1 MNLAARNVSVCRGA
15 ATLLASV
22 SVAVEPG
29 ELVVVV
35 GPNGA
40 GKSTLLSLLAGD
52 LRADEGV
59 VTLGGQPLHELSLA
73 ERAGLRAVV
82 GPPPA
87 LAFDFTVSDVVAMGW
102 VHGDRFGHAAPA
114 RALEEVLEAC
124 ELGPLAERA
133 FHSLSS
139 GEQQRA
145 QFARGWL
152 QLWRPP
158 GDRTPRWLLLD
169 EPNANLDVAHGLALL
184 EDLRGL
190 AGHGLGVLAVLHDLD
205 LAARYADR
213 IVLLDGGQVIAAGAP
228 DSVMTAGRL
237 SAVYGTPVH
246 VEHHAALDR
255 LVVIA

>member
-1 MNLAARNVSVCRGA
+1 MSLAADGVSVRRGP

-52 LRADEGV
+52 LRPDEGA
-59 VTLGGQPLHELSLA
+59 VTLGGHPLRGLSLA
-73 ERAGLRAVV
+73 ERARRRAVV

-87 LAFDFTVSDVVAMGW
+87 LAFDYTVSDVVAMGW
-102 VHGDRFGHAAPA
+102 LHGERYGHVAPVQ
-114 RALEEVLEAC
+114 ALDAVLEAC
-124 ELGPLAERA
+124 ELVPLAGRA

-152 QLWRPP
+152 QLWRPSE
-158 GDRTPRWLLLD
+158 DRTPRWLLLD

-213 IVLLDGGQVIAAGAP
+213 IVLLDGGQVVAAGAP
-228 DSVMTAGRL
+228 ESVMTADRL

-246 VEHHAALDR
+246 VEHHSALGR

>member
-1 MNLAARNVSVCRGA
+1 MSLASRDVCVRRGS

-22 SVAVEPG
+22 SVAVDPG

-52 LRADEGV
+52 LRPDNGV
-59 VTLGGQPLHELSLA
+59 VTLCGRPLHGLSLA
-73 ERAGLRAVV
+73 ERAQRRAVV
-82 GPPPA
+82 SPPPA
-87 LAFDFTVSDVVAMGW
+87 LAFDYTVSDVVAMGW
-102 VHGDRFGHAAPA
+102 LHGECFGHAAPGEALDAVLDACGLRSLAA
-114 RALEEVLEAC
+114 RAF
-124 ELGPLAERA
+124 R
-133 FHSLSS
+133 SLSS

-152 QLWRPP
+152 QLWRPAE
-158 GDRTPRWLLLD
+158 DRTPRWLLLD

-184 EDLRGL
+184 EDLRSL

-213 IVLLDGGQVIAAGAP
+213 IVLLDGGQVVAAGP
-228 DSVMTAGRL
+228 PESVMTTEQL
-237 SAVYGTPVH
+237 SAVYGTRVH
-246 VEHHAALDR
+246 VEHHPALKR

>member
-1 MNLAARNVSVCRGA
+1 MSLAARDVSVRRGP

-22 SVAVEPG
+22 SVTIEAG

-52 LRADEGV
+52 LRPDEGV
-59 VTLGGQPLHELSLA
+59 ITLGGRPLQELSLA
-73 ERAGLRAVV
+73 ERAELRAVV

-87 LAFDFTVSDVVAMGW
+87 LAFDYTVSDVVAMGW
-102 VHGDRFGHAAPA
+102 IHGELFGQVAPA
-114 RALEEVLEAC
+114 RALDAVLETC
-124 ELGPLAERA
+124 ELGALAQRA

-152 QLWRPP
+152 QLWRPG

-184 EDLRGL
+184 EDLRSL

-213 IVLLDGGQVIAAGAP
+213 IVLLDGGKVVACGAP
-228 DSVMTAGRL
+228 ASVMTAERL

-246 VEHHAALDR
+246 VEHHPALER

>member
-1 MNLAARNVSVCRGA
+1 MSLAAHGVSVRRGS
-15 ATLLASV
+15 ATLLAAV
-22 SVAVEPG
+22 SVVIEPG

-40 GKSTLLSLLAGD
+40 GKSTLLALLAGD
-52 LRADEGV
+52 LRPDEGAV
-59 VTLGGQPLHELSLA
+59 FLGEHPLHGLSLA
-73 ERAGLRAVV
+73 ERAALRAVV

-87 LAFDFTVSDVVAMGW
+87 LAFDYTVSDVVAMGW
-102 VHGDRFGHAAPA
+102 VHGERFGHAVPVQ
-114 RALEEVLEAC
+114 ALDAVLEAC
-124 ELGPLAERA
+124 ELGALAQRA

-152 QLWRPP
+152 QLWRPA

-184 EDLRGL
+184 EELRGL

-213 IVLLDGGQVIAAGAP
+213 IVLLDGGQVVAAGAP
-228 DSVMTAGRL
+228 ESVMTADRL
-237 SAVYGTPVH
+237 SAVYRTPVH
-246 VEHHAALDR
+246 VEHHAALER

>member
-1 MNLAARNVSVCRGA
+1 MSLAAHGVSVRRGST
-15 ATLLASV
+15 TLLAAV
-22 SVAVEPG
+22 SAAVKPG

-52 LRADEGV
+52 LRPDDGA
-59 VTLGGQPLHELSLA
+59 VTLGGNPLQELSLA
-73 ERAGLRAVV
+73 ERAQLRAVV

-87 LAFDFTVSDVVAMGW
+87 LAFDYTVSDVVAMGW
-102 VHGDRFGHAAPA
+102 LHGERFGHAAPA
-114 RALEEVLEAC
+114 QALDAVLDAC
-124 ELGPLAERA
+124 ELRSLAGRA
-133 FHSLSS
+133 FRSLSS

-152 QLWRPP
+152 QLWRPAE
-158 GDRTPRWLLLD
+158 DRTPRWLLLD

-184 EDLRGL
+184 EDLRSL
-190 AGHGLGVLAVLHDLD
+190 AGNGLGVLAVLHDLD

-213 IVLLDGGQVIAAGAP
+213 IVLLDGGRVVAAGP
-228 DSVMTAGRL
+228 PESVMTADRL
-237 SAVYGTPVH
+237 STVYGTPVH
-246 VEHHAALDR
+246 VEHHAALKR

>member
-1 MNLAARNVSVCRGA
+1 MSLAVHGVSVRRGSRA
-15 ATLLASV
+15 LLASV

-40 GKSTLLSLLAGD
+40 GKSTLLSVLAGD
-52 LRADEGV
+52 LRPDEGA
-59 VTLGGQPLHELSLA
+59 VTIGGSSLHGLSLA
-73 ERAGLRAVV
+73 ERARLRAVV

-87 LAFDFTVSDVVAMGW
+87 LAFDYTVSDVVAMGW
-102 VHGDRFGHAAPA
+102 LHGERFGHAAPGQ
-114 RALEEVLEAC
+114 ALDAVLEAC
-124 ELGPLAERA
+124 ELRSLAGRA

-158 GDRTPRWLLLD
+158 EERTPRWLLLD

-184 EDLRGL
+184 EDLRRL
-190 AGHGLGVLAVLHDLD
+190 AGKGLGVLAVLHDLD

-213 IVLLDGGQVIAAGAP
+213 IVLLDGGRVVAAGP
-228 DSVMTAGRL
+228 PESVMTADRL

-246 VEHHAALDR
+246 VEHHAALER